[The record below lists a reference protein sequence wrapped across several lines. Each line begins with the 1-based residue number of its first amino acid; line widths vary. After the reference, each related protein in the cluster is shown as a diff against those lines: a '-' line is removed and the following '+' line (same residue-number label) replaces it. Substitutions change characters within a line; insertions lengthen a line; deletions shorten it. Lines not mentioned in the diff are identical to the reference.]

1 MQIPSDKDI
10 STLPADSED
19 APPECYPDSP
29 ALASP
34 ELQEVITDEGLPLLM
49 ITGIGRTKDGKGKLF
64 PLDLVVRFNRMPT
77 DKEMVAMS
85 QALNMHNLELADQ
98 YAKKIRPS

>member
-10 STLPADSED
+10 SMLPADSED

-64 PLDLVVRFNRMPT
+64 PLDLIVRFNRMPT
-77 DKEMVAMS
+77 DKEMVSMS
-85 QALNMHNLELADQ
+85 QALNMHNLEIADQ